1 MSRLGGFVRIL
12 RPVNSIMMGL
22 GILVGVVLANR
33 LRTSVSPVSLMLA
46 FVTGFTLTG
55 SAMVINDY
63 FDREIDAVNEPK
75 RPLPSGEVKPGE
87 ALIYTALLSLIGV
100 TTAYLTSIPSFGIAI
115 FSWFVMM
122 TYSAWGKR
130 AGFIGNLMVSTCI
143 ALPFIYGGVIVGNI
157 STSLLFSALA
167 FISNTGRE
175 VTKGIVDVEGDKIRG
190 VKTIAASFGSDKAAY
205 LASAFYLVAVVAS
218 GAPIILGLV
227 SIWYIPFVA
236 VTDLGLF
243 YSAISILR
251 DHSRENSRRV
261 KNQIL
266 YWMLFGLL
274 AFAAGSLA

>member
-1 MSRLGGFVRIL
+1 MSRLDGFVRIL
-12 RPVNSIMMGL
+12 RPINSFMMGL

-33 LRTSVSPVSLMLA
+33 LRTTISPSSLVLA
-46 FVTGFTLTG
+46 FITGFTLTG

-63 FDREIDAVNEPK
+63 YDREIDAVNEPK

-87 ALIYTALLSLIGV
+87 ALIYAVLLSLIGLA
-100 TTAYLTSIPSFGIAI
+100 TAYLTSIPSLGIAL

-122 TYSAWGKR
+122 VYSTWGKR
-130 AGFIGNLMVSTCI
+130 VGFVGNLMVSTCI
-143 ALPFIYGGVIVGNI
+143 ALPFIYGGVIVGNV

-167 FISNTGRE
+167 FLSNTGRE
-175 VTKGIVDVEGDKIRG
+175 VTKGIVDVEGDKISG
-190 VKTIAASFGSDKAAY
+190 VKTVAASFGSDKAAY
-205 LASAFYLVAVVAS
+205 LASTFYLVAVLAS
-218 GAPIILGLV
+218 IAPLFLNLV
-227 SIWYIPFVA
+227 SIWYIPFVS
-236 VTDLGLF
+236 VTDLGLV
-243 YSAISILR
+243 YGAITILR

>member
-12 RPVNSIMMGL
+12 RPINSFMMGF

-33 LRTSVSPVSLMLA
+33 LRTTISPSSLVLA
-46 FVTGFTLTG
+46 FMTGFTLTG

-63 FDREIDAVNEPK
+63 YDREIDAVNEPK
-75 RPLPSGEVKPGE
+75 RPLPSGEVKPSE
-87 ALIYTALLSLIGV
+87 ALIYAVLLSLIGLA
-100 TTAYLTSIPSFGIAI
+100 TAYLTSIPSLGIAL

-122 TYSAWGKR
+122 VYSAWGKR
-130 AGFIGNLMVSTCI
+130 AGFVGNLMVSTCI
-143 ALPFIYGGVIVGNI
+143 ALPFIYGGVIVGNV

-167 FISNTGRE
+167 FLSNTGRE
-175 VTKGIVDVEGDKIRG
+175 VTKGIVDVEGDKISG
-190 VKTIAASFGSDKAAY
+190 VKTVAASFGSDKAAY
-205 LASAFYLVAVVAS
+205 LASTFYLVAVLAS
-218 GAPIILGLV
+218 MAPLFLKLV
-227 SIWYIPFVA
+227 SIWYIPFVS
-236 VTDLGLF
+236 VTDLGLV
-243 YSAISILR
+243 YGAITILR

>member
-1 MSRLGGFVRIL
+1 MGRLGGFVRIL
-12 RPVNSIMMGL
+12 RPVNSVMMGL
-22 GILVGVVLANR
+22 GILVGVVLADR
-33 LRTSVSPVSLMLA
+33 LRTSVSPEVLMLA

-63 FDREIDAVNEPK
+63 YDREIDAINEPK
-75 RPLPSGEVKPGE
+75 RPLPSGDVKPGE
-87 ALIYTALLSLIGV
+87 ALIYSALLSLIGV
-100 TTAYLTSIPSFGIAI
+100 TAAYLTSVPSLGIAI

-122 TYSAWGKR
+122 AYSAWGKR

-143 ALPFIYGGVIVGNI
+143 ALPFIYGGVIVGNV

-167 FISNTGRE
+167 FLSNTGRE
-175 VTKGIVDVEGDKIRG
+175 VTKGIVDVEGDKIKG

-205 LASAFYLVAVVAS
+205 LASALYLVAVATS
-218 GAPIILGLV
+218 AAPILLSLV
-227 SIWYIPFVA
+227 SIWYIPFVT

-243 YSAISILR
+243 YGTITLLR
-251 DHSRENSRRV
+251 DHGRENSRRV

-274 AFAAGSLA
+274 AFAAGSLI

>member
-1 MSRLGGFVRIL
+1 
-12 RPVNSIMMGL
+12 MMGL

-33 LRTSVSPVSLMLA
+33 LRTTISPSSLVLA
-46 FVTGFTLTG
+46 FITGFTLTG

-63 FDREIDAVNEPK
+63 YDREIDAVNEPK

-87 ALIYTALLSLIGV
+87 ALIYAVLLSLIGLA
-100 TTAYLTSIPSFGIAI
+100 TAYLTSIPSLGIAL

-122 TYSAWGKR
+122 VYSTWGKR
-130 AGFIGNLMVSTCI
+130 VGFVGNLMVSTCI
-143 ALPFIYGGVIVGNI
+143 ALPFIYGGVIVGNV

-167 FISNTGRE
+167 FLSNTGRE
-175 VTKGIVDVEGDKIRG
+175 VTKGIVDVEGDKISG
-190 VKTIAASFGSDKAAY
+190 VKTVAASFGSDKAAY
-205 LASAFYLVAVVAS
+205 LASTFYLVAVLAS
-218 GAPIILGLV
+218 IAPLFLNLV
-227 SIWYIPFVA
+227 SIWYIPFVS
-236 VTDLGLF
+236 VTDLGLV
-243 YSAISILR
+243 YGAITILR